1 MIMNANLPNQ
11 PDEKIGTANPV
22 CHFCGET
29 MVAGKIWLHAEANTV
44 KVQGYLYWAAGEDL
58 PSEHWKVDGKSTLL
72 KADGFINAYPSRKA
86 YQCETCQTMT
96 VLLPRI
102 VPTPCK
108 TCLGTRTIQVKGRLW
123 GTKTESCPLCNGTGR
138 G

>member
-1 MIMNANLPNQ
+1 MIMNANLTSQ
-11 PDEKIGTANPV
+11 LDEKFGTANSLCP
-22 CHFCGET
+22 FCGKT
-29 MVAGKIWLHAEANTV
+29 MIAGKIWLHAEANTV

-58 PSEHWKVDGKSTLL
+58 PSEHWKVEGKSTLL
-72 KADGFINAYPSRKA
+72 KADGFINAYPSRQA

-108 TCLGTRTIQVKGRLW
+108 RCLGSRKIQVKGRLW
-123 GTKTESCPLCNGTGR
+123 GTKTQPCPVCDGTGR